1 MEKKYLDFS
10 LEEFAQDLGSKKSM
24 PGGGSVAAYALNLAN
39 GLASMVANF
48 TSGKKKYAAYQADIE
63 KILEKC
69 QAFHRE
75 SMGMVDRDAEAFLP
89 LAAVYK
95 MPSDTDEE
103 MEAKYAQMQIC
114 LTRAAS
120 VPLDL
125 LRLSK
130 KVLDLHEDL
139 LEKGSIMLLS
149 DVGVGVAMLRSAAL
163 SARINVMIN
172 IKDIDDQAYVTRTS
186 EEVEDLV
193 ADIVKRSDYIYDEVF
208 RRLR

>member
-75 SMGMVDRDAEAFLP
+75 SMDMVDRDAEAFLP

-186 EEVEDLV
+186 EEIEDLV